1 MACTRKDVSHC
12 SFSSLLRRNIP
23 RFQAQFPHLLR
34 PMAVSLQFAGGTR
47 KRAIEVLPYHFDGYE
62 SSRWSL
68 VVGVAGIR
76 KFGLAWLR
84 YKVRGESGF
93 LGEH

>member
-1 MACTRKDVSHC
+1 MLATAL
-12 SFSSLLRRNIP
+12 FSALLCRNIP
-23 RFQAQFPHLLR
+23 RLQARFSHLLR
-34 PMAVSLQFAGGTR
+34 PVAVSLQFASGTR
-47 KRAIEVLPYHFDGYE
+47 ERAVGVLPYHFDGYE

-76 KFGLAWLR
+76 KFGLACLR